1 MKRILF
7 TIALMSAALFAG
19 AQDIY
24 SSVEISQNQYTGTA
38 RTMALGNAVTA
49 IGGDLGAIS
58 VNPAASAVFH
68 YGQFTIS
75 PGFSRSYSSAA
86 FAPTFNAARGLSDSD
101 FSGAQGKSQ
110 SAFRLP
116 NVGASMFIG
125 TGRDEGLTG
134 FSFAVVSNMTSNY
147 LNGFQAGGI
156 NDETSISGSFASMAY
171 GIPDV
176 DLQAADAVSNY
187 NLNTIAA
194 YRSYVISPLPY
205 ANDEYYGAAE
215 VFDGSSIYTG
225 GPLHQVSSQQTYGVK
240 KDLELNVGF
249 NFSDRW
255 MLGFSLGIPHSS
267 YEYVEHFVE
276 SAQNYKDF
284 PLDDTYMDY
293 ITYQY
298 RLTRDVAGIY
308 AKVGAIWLPTE
319 NLRLGASFRTPTRY
333 TVSEEYDVYE
343 SLDLKNK
350 SYTEDSEFG
359 EFEYRLRS
367 PYTAS
372 FGVAATL
379 ASRALLSVDYELADY
394 GIMRYSG
401 KSREFEARNI
411 ENELFAGI
419 QHAVRAGAE
428 LFVTPAFA
436 VRAGYTLTTSPL
448 RYYDYGNGGI
458 VSADN
463 FSYADYKT
471 GRLNLGTAQY
481 FSDLTQSVNFGFGYS
496 SPGSFFL
503 DVAARRTVRPQHDF
517 VPYADYIYD
526 AYGDV
531 SVPSPTVRING
542 NLWDVVLTFGWRF

>member
-7 TIALMSAALFAG
+7 TIALMSAALAAG

-38 RTMALGNAVTA
+38 RTLALGNAVTA
-49 IGGDLGAIS
+49 VGGDLGAIN

-75 PGFSRSYSSAA
+75 PGFSRSTGTAS
-86 FAPTFNAARGLSDSD
+86 FAPTYNASRGLSDSD
-101 FSGAQGKSQ
+101 FSGAQSQ
-110 SAFRLP
+110 FLNKFGLP
-116 NVGASMFIG
+116 NIGASMYIS
-125 TGRDEGLTG
+125 TGRDAGLTG
-134 FSFAVVSNMTSNY
+134 FSFAFVSNTTANY
-147 LNGFQAGGI
+147 LNAFQTGGV
-156 NDETSISGSFASMAY
+156 NDETSISGAFASMAF
-171 GIPDV
+171 GIPDS
-176 DLQAADAVSNY
+176 DLRASDAVSNY
-187 NLNTIAA
+187 NLNTVAA

-225 GPLHQVSSQQTYGVK
+225 GPLNQISSQQTYGVK
-240 KDLELNVGF
+240 KDMEFNVGF

-255 MLGFSLGIPHSS
+255 MLGVSLGVPHSS
-267 YEYVEHFVE
+267 YEYIEHFVE
-276 SAQNYKDF
+276 SAHNYRDF
-284 PLDDTYMDY
+284 PLDDTYLDY

-298 RLTRDVAGIY
+298 KLDREVSGVY
-308 AKVGAIWLPTE
+308 AKFGAIWLPTD

-333 TVSEEYDVYE
+333 SISEEYDVYQ

-350 SYTEDSEFG
+350 TFTEDSEFG

-394 GIMRYSG
+394 SIMKYSG
-401 KSREFEARNI
+401 RSREFEARNV
-411 ENELFAGI
+411 ENSLFAGI

-428 LFVTPAFA
+428 VFVTPEFA
-436 VRAGYTLTTSPL
+436 LRAGYTLTTSPL
-448 RYYDYGNGGI
+448 RYYDYGNAGI

-471 GRLNLGTAQY
+471 GRLGLGNAHY
-481 FSDLTQSVNFGFGYS
+481 FTDKTQSINFGFGYA

-503 DVAARRTVRPQHDF
+503 DVAARRTVRPRQDF

-526 AYGDV
+526 EYGDV
-531 SVPSPTVRING
+531 SVPSPTVRINS